1 MVRWNKTTTWKNR
14 YNDFGVTGLIQRLDK
29 TELCVMDVGCSK
41 GVAVKHCQKTLQKQG
56 IAIKTIGVDG
66 KKEVWDEAEKNID
79 QLIRH
84 DADEVNGYDGTADVV
99 VCMNA
104 IRFIRPKDKK
114 DVLKKCVAFLKDD
127 GVLITNVENFEIKN
141 TAVKFTSLSNIS
153 TRVVMWVHRTRMLDK
168 TNAGLYAEN
177 VTSCDRSYGF
187 RILCLLSKIIP

>member
-1 MVRWNKTTTWKNR
+1 MARWNKTTTWKNR
-14 YNDFGVTGLIQRLDK
+14 YNTFGVTGLIQRFGK

-41 GVAVKHCQKTLQKQG
+41 GVAIKHCQKTLQKQG

-66 KKEVWDEAEKNID
+66 KEEVWDEAEKNVD
-79 QLIRH
+79 RLIRH
-84 DADEVNGYDGTADVV
+84 DAAEVDGYDGTADVV

-104 IRFIRPKDKK
+104 IRFIHHKDKK

-127 GVLITNVENFEIKN
+127 GMLITNVENFEIKN

-168 TNAGLYAEN
+168 TNAGVYAEN
-177 VTSCDRSYGF
+177 VTACDRPRGF
-187 RILCLLSKIIP
+187 RMFGFLSKMIP